1 MYRYMMVASACMVCL
16 AHGSND
22 VANSISPLL
31 VVLRCYDISS
41 AWAYKLGGSGIAL
54 GLLFLGQRVI
64 ETVGKNVIKLD
75 FYKGFAAQLS
85 TSTSIIIGSGM
96 GLPLSTTHCMIGS
109 LVGIVVAGKFTCI
122 KTIYKR
128 LQTVQEELEKSR
140 LPAVALTE
148 IQVTEANNF

>member
-1 MYRYMMVASACMVCL
+1 MIASACMVCL

-31 VVLRCYDISS
+31 VVLRVQQLDSS
-41 AWAYKLGGSGIAL
+41 WAYKLGGLGIAL

-75 FYKGFAAQLS
+75 FYKGFCAQCATAS
-85 TSTSIIIGSGM
+85 SIIIGSGM

-109 LVGIVVAGKFTCI
+109 LVGIVIAGKIKCI
-122 KTIYKR
+122 GRIYKNVKEVED
-128 LQTVQEELEKSR
+128 L
-140 LPAVALTE
+140 
-148 IQVTEANNF
+148 I